1 MNILVVGNGVDLAHK
16 LPTSYKDFL
25 IFLRYAKG
33 FYDGDFVTISRW
45 KDSKDFK
52 ALNTKVQDFLL
63 DKCAKNKNDNLIN
76 ELISLSLNNIWLKH
90 FKNCL
95 RKNKFKGEN
104 WIDFESEIT
113 KVVKSLEYL
122 KEHNDKNLELPFGN
136 RIPATNIMMYE
147 NGKRFI
153 DDISKKLKAKNELPN
168 ILDQENIESS
178 RINPS
183 DLENYFFCKSN
194 SNKIASELNNE
205 LNNLIRCLEIYLS
218 YVVSENI
225 KINEKLHDIENIEEI
240 NKLISFNYTSTF
252 KTIYDTDNSIEYD
265 YIHGES
271 DKNRDIKGNNMVL
284 GIDEYLCKED
294 RNKKLDFIQFKKYF
308 QRIYKKTGC
317 KYKKWLEEMKNI
329 NEDSTDEK
337 SSNNFLHNIYIYG
350 HSLDITDKDIFKD
363 LIIFPKT
370 KITIYY
376 YDEDDHIKKISNI
389 VRLIGQDELID
400 RVYGSNPKIV
410 FEQIN
415 K

>member
-1 MNILVVGNGVDLAHK
+1 MNILVVGNGFDLAHK

-265 YIHGES
+265 YI
-271 DKNRDIKGNNMVL
+271 
-284 GIDEYLCKED
+284 
-294 RNKKLDFIQFKKYF
+294 QFKKYF